1 MKEVFGSDVRAK
13 LQYRASRDGF
23 AGQHFHTKCDGIAN
37 TLTIIK
43 STNGNIFGGFVEK
56 AWNSTSI
63 AVLDPKAFIFSLVN
77 KENLPFKAMCKKGAY
92 SILCYPTHGPSF
104 GGLTGCDIHIAS
116 NSNENT
122 NSYSYYGCSYMHP
135 DCLFHTD
142 EAYSILN
149 GSYSFQTIEIEVF
162 SVTN

>member
-1 MKEVFGSDVRAK
+1 M
-13 LQYRASRDGF
+13 
-23 AGQHFHTKCDGIAN
+23 
-37 TLTIIK
+37 
-43 STNGNIFGGFVEK
+43 EK

-92 SILCYPTHGPSF
+92 SILCYPTHGPS
-104 GGLTGCDIHIAS
+104 
-116 NSNENT
+116 
-122 NSYSYYGCSYMHP
+122 YMHP